1 LIDYKLQQ
9 SKELIEF
16 SDMTADMLA
25 NYCEKYEEM
34 KSNWK
39 KFNEVR
45 DWWSKQNMNM
55 NNSKDNKEQKGGVNF
70 EQNGNKEED
79 KNKN

>member
-55 NNSKDNKEQKGGVNF
+55 NNNSKEFKEQQGGVNS
-70 EQNGNKEED
+70 EQNGNID
-79 KNKN
+79 KNKD